1 MMQRFTLASLTLLLI
16 IGGIALPALLL
27 SAGNGNAV
35 QQPRIS
41 IDMNGDSNSYTPSV
55 DSNFDGLP
63 DAGSNVMT
71 VGSIE
76 NCFTH
81 PAPGDNAAHLHGF
94 GGANTTDPRVQLII
108 ENVEDATGYQ
118 ARINFDGTRLAI
130 TSPGQIDHT
139 PFDDGTVPI
148 NFLNLPVD
156 EATQAHK
163 TVFGVQDIPDATTA
177 NATALIGAVA
187 LAVESAGTAPDVPP
201 KATHDE
207 TTRTYSATGGGVL
220 AQIQF
225 VVRAGQAS
233 QSSLFLD
240 LDDGDP
246 HNPGSKVNIFTPTGL
261 QSINLS
267 PTDLGDGFH
276 GEGVACLPPP
286 QGPPGGPA
294 PPPAAPGGASPAPGA
309 GDGGDGDGAGDA
321 GDGAGDGGDADGGAG
336 TDGASPSRTA
346 TTSPTPDSE
355 TSDEDGADDGDD
367 DGGTPFWLFVLIAV
381 VVALAGGGAY
391 AAWRFRSRLPWL
403 GR

>member
-1 MMQRFTLASLTLLLI
+1 MTPRAKPTVLTLLLI
-16 IGGIALPALLL
+16 AGGIALPALLL
-27 SAGNGNAV
+27 STAGGNAV

-41 IDMNGDSNSYTPSV
+41 LDMNGDSNAYIPSV
-55 DSNFDGLP
+55 DNNFDGIP
-63 DAGSNVMT
+63 DPGTNVMS
-71 VGSIE
+71 VGPIE

-81 PAPGDNAAHLHGF
+81 AAPGNNAAHLHGF
-94 GGANTTDPRVQLII
+94 GGTNTTDPRVQIVI
-108 ENVEDATGYQ
+108 ENVEDVAGYQ

-130 TSPGQIDHT
+130 TSPGQINHT
-139 PFDDGTVPI
+139 PFADGTVPI

-156 EATQAHK
+156 EATRAHK
-163 TVFGVQDIPDATTA
+163 TVFGVQDISSEPTA

-187 LAVESAGTAPDVPP
+187 LAVESAGTAPDVPS
-201 KATHDE
+201 KAVHDQAN
-207 TTRTYSATGGGVL
+207 RTYEATGGGVL

-225 VVRAGQAS
+225 VVSAGQAG
-233 QSSLFLD
+233 QSSLYLD
-240 LDDGDP
+240 LDDADP
-246 HNPGSKVNIFTPTGL
+246 NLPGSKVDIFTPTGL

-276 GEGVACLPPP
+276 GEGAACMPPP

-294 PPPAAPGGASPAPGA
+294 PPPAAPGGASPSPGA
-309 GDGGDGDGAGDA
+309 GDGGPDDGGT
-321 GDGAGDGGDADGGAG
+321 GDGGAAGGN
-336 TDGASPSRTA
+336 GASPSRTA

-391 AAWRFRSRLPWL
+391 AAWRYRSRLPWL